1 MLAKSLECESKLIVT
16 YNNVALYPALI
27 DYWLRDANHFALWVI
42 LGNLGLG

>member
-1 MLAKSLECESKLIVT
+1 MLAKSLECKSKFIVT
-16 YNNVALYPALI
+16 YNVMLYPALI